1 MFKSLSSRIF
11 IGLFSGL
18 IIGSIIQYGFPH
30 SGFSDTLIHMASG
43 AGSMFVQLI
52 MMLVVPLV
60 FCSIV
65 TGVSEL
71 QDLKSFGR
79 LGSKTFA
86 LYLVNTMLAIVVA
99 IAFSLW
105 LSPGEGMMLSGAKN
119 ATLTAT
125 ELPGF
130 IDMIVNIIPSNP
142 VKAFSEGNM
151 LQVIFMALLTGGIIK
166 SLGDDVKPV
175 VIFFQ
180 HANKVMLKMI
190 TVVMSIA
197 PLGVFALMVKLGAT
211 FEPDAFISVF
221 SYMALIIA
229 LLAFWALVVYP
240 IVVGLTTSISAAEF
254 RRKTREQFLFALST
268 ASSNATIPVTMRTL
282 TEKLGVRSS
291 IAGFGVPM
299 GATMNMSGVAIYITV
314 AAFFVGNAFGHPITV
329 NQLPVLAFSVFL
341 LSVGA
346 GGVPGGG
353 IVMIGVLIH
362 QLGLPIEAIAL
373 VAALDRIIDMFCTS
387 TNVVG
392 DSAVVSIV
400 DHSERTPEQKQAS
413 ATQTSAELN

>member
-11 IGLFSGL
+11 VGLFAGL
-18 IIGSIIQYGFPH
+18 LLGTIIQYGFAG
-30 SGFSDTLIHMASG
+30 SSFANTTLVDIASG

-60 FCSIV
+60 FFSIV
-65 TGVSEL
+65 TGIVEL
-71 QDLKSFGR
+71 RDLKSFGR

-86 LYLVNTMLAIVVA
+86 LYLANTMVA
-99 IAFSLW
+99 IIVSIGLAMWIAPGAGMQLVGDQNASLT
-105 LSPGEGMMLSGAKN
+105 S
-119 ATLTAT
+119 T

-142 VKAFSEGNM
+142 VDAFATGNM
-151 LQVIFMALLTGGIIK
+151 LQIIFMALLTGGIVK
-166 SLGDDVKPV
+166 ALGDEVKPV
-175 VIFFQ
+175 VTFFQ
-180 HANKVMLKMI
+180 LGNKIMLKMI
-190 TVVMSIA
+190 TVVMSVA
-197 PLGVFALMVKLGAT
+197 PIGVFALMIKLGAT
-211 FEPDAFISVF
+211 FEPEAFLSVF
-221 SYMALIIA
+221 SYMAVIVG

-240 IVVGLTTSISAAEF
+240 MVIGMTTNVSASEF

-282 TEKLGVRSS
+282 TEKLGVKRSV
-291 IAGFGVPM
+291 AGFGVPM

-314 AAFFVGNAFGHPITV
+314 AAFFVGNAFGTPITMD
-329 NQLPVLAFSVFL
+329 QIPVLAFSVFL
-341 LSVGA
+341 LSIGA

-362 QLGLPIEAIAL
+362 QMGLPVEAIAL

-392 DSAVVSIV
+392 DSAVVTMV
-400 DHSERTPEQKQAS
+400 DHSEK
-413 ATQTSAELN
+413 AEEAKLGEPVKA

>member
-11 IGLFSGL
+11 VGLFAGL
-18 IIGSIIQYGFPH
+18 ILGTIIQYGFAG
-30 SGFSDTLIHMASG
+30 SSFANTTLVDIASG

-60 FCSIV
+60 FFSIV
-65 TGVSEL
+65 TGIAEL
-71 QDLKSFGR
+71 RDLKSFGR
-79 LGSKTFA
+79 LGSKTFG
-86 LYLVNTMLAIVVA
+86 LYLVNTAVA
-99 IAFSLW
+99 IIVSIGLAMWIAPGAGMNLVGDQNASLT
-105 LSPGEGMMLSGAKN
+105 S
-119 ATLTAT
+119 T

-142 VKAFSEGNM
+142 IQAFASGNM
-151 LQVIFMALLTGGIIK
+151 LQIIFMALLTGGIVK
-166 SLGDDVKPV
+166 ALGDEVQPV
-175 VIFFQ
+175 VAFFQ
-180 HANKVMLKMI
+180 LGNKIMLKMI

-197 PLGVFALMVKLGAT
+197 PIGVFALMVKLGAT
-211 FEPDAFISVF
+211 FEPEAFLSVF
-221 SYMALIIA
+221 SYMAVIVG

-240 IVVGLTTSISAAEF
+240 VVIGMTTNISASEF

-282 TEKLGVRSS
+282 TEKLGVKRSV
-291 IAGFGVPM
+291 AGFGVPM

-314 AAFFVGNAFGHPITV
+314 AAFFVGNAFGTPITMD
-329 NQLPVLAFSVFL
+329 QIPVLAFSVFL
-341 LSVGA
+341 LSIGA

-362 QLGLPIEAIAL
+362 QMGLPVEAIAL

-392 DSAVVSIV
+392 DSAVVTMV
-400 DHSERTPEQKQAS
+400 DHSEKLEEAK
-413 ATQTSAELN
+413 LNEPVKA

>member
-11 IGLFSGL
+11 VGLFAGL
-18 IIGSIIQYGFPH
+18 ILGTIIQYGFAG
-30 SGFSDTLIHMASG
+30 SSFANTTLVDIASG

-60 FCSIV
+60 FFSIV
-65 TGVSEL
+65 TGIAEL
-71 QDLKSFGR
+71 RDLKSFGR
-79 LGSKTFA
+79 LGSKTFG
-86 LYLVNTMLAIVVA
+86 LYLANTAVA
-99 IAFSLW
+99 IIVSIGLAMWIAPGAGMNLVGDQNASLT
-105 LSPGEGMMLSGAKN
+105 S
-119 ATLTAT
+119 T

-142 VKAFSEGNM
+142 IEAFASGNM
-151 LQVIFMALLTGGIIK
+151 LQIIFMALLTGGIIK
-166 SLGDDVKPV
+166 ALGDEVQPV
-175 VIFFQ
+175 VAFFQ
-180 HANKVMLKMI
+180 LGNKIMLKMI

-197 PLGVFALMVKLGAT
+197 PIGVFALMVKLGAT
-211 FEPDAFISVF
+211 FEPDAFLSVL
-221 SYMALIIA
+221 SYMAVIVG

-240 IVVGLTTSISAAEF
+240 VVIGMTTNISASEF

-282 TEKLGVRSS
+282 TEKLGVKRSV
-291 IAGFGVPM
+291 AGFGVPM

-314 AAFFVGNAFGHPITV
+314 AAFFVGNAFGTPITMEQV
-329 NQLPVLAFSVFL
+329 PVLAFSVFL
-341 LSVGA
+341 LSIGA

-362 QLGLPIEAIAL
+362 QMGLPVEAIAL
-373 VAALDRIIDMFCTS
+373 VAALDRVIDMFCTS

-392 DSAVVSIV
+392 DSAVVAMV
-400 DHSERTPEQKQAS
+400 DHSEKLEEAK
-413 ATQTSAELN
+413 LNEPVKA

>member
-11 IGLFSGL
+11 VGLFAGL
-18 IIGSIIQYGFPH
+18 ILGTIIQYGFAG
-30 SGFSDTLIHMASG
+30 SSFANTTLVDIASG

-60 FCSIV
+60 FFSIV
-65 TGVSEL
+65 TGIAEL
-71 QDLKSFGR
+71 RDLKSFGR
-79 LGSKTFA
+79 LGSKTFG
-86 LYLVNTMLAIVVA
+86 LYLANTAVA
-99 IAFSLW
+99 IIVSIGLAMWIAPGAGMNLVGDQNASLT
-105 LSPGEGMMLSGAKN
+105 S
-119 ATLTAT
+119 T

-142 VKAFSEGNM
+142 IEAFASGNM
-151 LQVIFMALLTGGIIK
+151 LQIIFMALLTGGIIK
-166 SLGDDVKPV
+166 ALGDEVQPV
-175 VIFFQ
+175 VAFFQ
-180 HANKVMLKMI
+180 LGNKIMLKMI

-197 PLGVFALMVKLGAT
+197 PIGVFALMVKLGAT
-211 FEPDAFISVF
+211 FEPDAFLSVL
-221 SYMALIIA
+221 SYMAVIVG

-240 IVVGLTTSISAAEF
+240 VVIGMTTNISASEF

-282 TEKLGVRSS
+282 TEKLGVKRSV
-291 IAGFGVPM
+291 AGFGVPM

-314 AAFFVGNAFGHPITV
+314 AAFFVGNAFGTPITMEQV
-329 NQLPVLAFSVFL
+329 PVLAFSVFL
-341 LSVGA
+341 LSIGA

-362 QLGLPIEAIAL
+362 QMGLPVEAIAL
-373 VAALDRIIDMFCTS
+373 VAALDRVIDMFCTS

-392 DSAVVSIV
+392 DSAVVAMV
-400 DHSERTPEQKQAS
+400 DHSEKLEDAK
-413 ATQTSAELN
+413 LNEPVKA

>member
-11 IGLFSGL
+11 VGLFAGL
-18 IIGSIIQYGFPH
+18 ILGTIIQYGFAG
-30 SGFSDTLIHMASG
+30 SSFANTTLVDIASG

-60 FCSIV
+60 FFSIV
-65 TGVSEL
+65 TGIAEL
-71 QDLKSFGR
+71 RDLKSFGR
-79 LGSKTFA
+79 LGSKTFG
-86 LYLVNTMLAIVVA
+86 LYLANTAVA
-99 IAFSLW
+99 IIVSIGLAMWIAPGAGMNLVGDQNASLT
-105 LSPGEGMMLSGAKN
+105 S
-119 ATLTAT
+119 T

-142 VKAFSEGNM
+142 IEAFASGNM
-151 LQVIFMALLTGGIIK
+151 LQIIFMALLTGGIIK
-166 SLGDDVKPV
+166 ALGDEVQPV
-175 VIFFQ
+175 VAFFQ
-180 HANKVMLKMI
+180 LGNKIMLKMI

-197 PLGVFALMVKLGAT
+197 PIGVFALMVKLGAT
-211 FEPDAFISVF
+211 FEPDAFLSVL
-221 SYMALIIA
+221 SYMAVIVG

-240 IVVGLTTSISAAEF
+240 VVIGITTNISASEF

-282 TEKLGVRSS
+282 TEKLGVKRSV
-291 IAGFGVPM
+291 AGFGVPM

-314 AAFFVGNAFGHPITV
+314 AAFFVGNAFGTPITMEQV
-329 NQLPVLAFSVFL
+329 PVLAFSVFL
-341 LSVGA
+341 LSIGA

-362 QLGLPIEAIAL
+362 QMGLPVEAIAL
-373 VAALDRIIDMFCTS
+373 VAALDRVIDMFCTS

-392 DSAVVSIV
+392 DSAVVAMV
-400 DHSERTPEQKQAS
+400 DHSEKLEDAK
-413 ATQTSAELN
+413 LNEPVKA

>member
-11 IGLFSGL
+11 VGLFAGL
-18 IIGSIIQYGFPH
+18 ILGTIIQYGFA
-30 SGFSDTLIHMASG
+30 STSFANTTLVDIASG

-60 FCSIV
+60 FFSIV
-65 TGVSEL
+65 TGIAEL
-71 QDLKSFGR
+71 RDLKSFGR

-86 LYLVNTMLAIVVA
+86 LYLANTAVA
-99 IAFSLW
+99 IIVAIGLSMWIAPGTGMQLVGDQNASLT
-105 LSPGEGMMLSGAKN
+105 S
-119 ATLTAT
+119 T

-142 VKAFSEGNM
+142 IHAFATGNM
-151 LQVIFMALLTGGIIK
+151 LQIIFMALLTGGIIK
-166 SLGDDVKPV
+166 ALGKDVQPV
-175 VIFFQ
+175 VTFFQ
-180 HANKVMLKMI
+180 LGNKIMLKMI

-197 PLGVFALMVKLGAT
+197 PIGVFALMVKLGAT
-211 FEPDAFISVF
+211 FEPEAFLSVL
-221 SYMALIIA
+221 SYMAVIVG

-240 IVVGLTTSISAAEF
+240 VVIGMTTDISASDF

-282 TEKLGVRSS
+282 TEKLGVKRSV
-291 IAGFGVPM
+291 AGFGVPM
-299 GATMNMSGVAIYITV
+299 GATMNMSGAAIYITV
-314 AAFFVGNAFGHPITV
+314 AAFFVGNAFGTPITME
-329 NQLPVLAFSVFL
+329 QIPVLAFSVFL

-362 QLGLPIEAIAL
+362 QMGLPVEAIAL
-373 VAALDRIIDMFCTS
+373 VAALDRVIDMFCTS

-392 DSAVVSIV
+392 DSAVVTMV
-400 DHSERTPEQKQAS
+400 DHSEKLEEAK
-413 ATQTSAELN
+413 LNESVKT

>member
-11 IGLFSGL
+11 VGLFAGL
-18 IIGSIIQYGFPH
+18 ILGTIIQYGFAG
-30 SGFSDTLIHMASG
+30 SSFANTTLVDIASG

-60 FCSIV
+60 FFSIV
-65 TGVSEL
+65 TGIAEL
-71 QDLKSFGR
+71 RDLKSFGR
-79 LGSKTFA
+79 LGSKTFG
-86 LYLVNTMLAIVVA
+86 LYLANTAVA
-99 IAFSLW
+99 IIVSIGLAMWIAPGAGMNLVGDQNASLT
-105 LSPGEGMMLSGAKN
+105 S
-119 ATLTAT
+119 T

-142 VKAFSEGNM
+142 IEAFASGNM
-151 LQVIFMALLTGGIIK
+151 LQIIFMALLTGGIVK
-166 SLGDDVKPV
+166 ALGDEVQPV
-175 VIFFQ
+175 VAFFQ
-180 HANKVMLKMI
+180 LGNKIMLKMI

-197 PLGVFALMVKLGAT
+197 PIGVFALMVKLGAT
-211 FEPDAFISVF
+211 FEPDAFLSVL
-221 SYMALIIA
+221 SYMAVIVG

-240 IVVGLTTSISAAEF
+240 VVIGMTTNISASEF

-282 TEKLGVRSS
+282 TEKLGVKRSV
-291 IAGFGVPM
+291 AGFGVPM

-314 AAFFVGNAFGHPITV
+314 AAFFVGNAFGTPITME
-329 NQLPVLAFSVFL
+329 QIPVLAFSVFL
-341 LSVGA
+341 LSIGA

-362 QLGLPIEAIAL
+362 QMGLPVEAIAL
-373 VAALDRIIDMFCTS
+373 VAALDRVIDMFCTS

-392 DSAVVSIV
+392 DSAVVAMV
-400 DHSERTPEQKQAS
+400 DHSEKLEEAK
-413 ATQTSAELN
+413 LNEPVKA

>member
-11 IGLFSGL
+11 VGLFAGL
-18 IIGSIIQYGFPH
+18 ILGTIIQYGFA
-30 SGFSDTLIHMASG
+30 STSFANTTLVDIASG

-60 FCSIV
+60 FFSIV
-65 TGVSEL
+65 TGIAEL
-71 QDLKSFGR
+71 RDLKSFGR

-86 LYLVNTMLAIVVA
+86 LYLANTAVA
-99 IAFSLW
+99 IIVAIGLSMWIAPGTGMQLVGDQNASLT
-105 LSPGEGMMLSGAKN
+105 S
-119 ATLTAT
+119 T

-142 VKAFSEGNM
+142 IHAFATGNM
-151 LQVIFMALLTGGIIK
+151 LQIIFMALLTGGIIK
-166 SLGDDVKPV
+166 ALGEDVKPV
-175 VIFFQ
+175 VAFFQ
-180 HANKVMLKMI
+180 LGNKIMLKMI

-197 PLGVFALMVKLGAT
+197 PIGVFALMVKLGAT
-211 FEPDAFISVF
+211 FEPEAFLSVL
-221 SYMALIIA
+221 SYIA
-229 LLAFWALVVYP
+229 VIVGLLAFWALVVYP
-240 IVVGLTTSISAAEF
+240 VVIGMTTDISASDF

-282 TEKLGVRSS
+282 TDKLGVKRSV
-291 IAGFGVPM
+291 AGFGVPM
-299 GATMNMSGVAIYITV
+299 GATMNMSGAAIYITV
-314 AAFFVGNAFGHPITV
+314 AAFFVGNAFGTPITME
-329 NQLPVLAFSVFL
+329 QIPVLAFSVFL

-362 QLGLPIEAIAL
+362 QMGLPVEAIAL
-373 VAALDRIIDMFCTS
+373 VAALDRVIDMFCTS

-392 DSAVVSIV
+392 DSAVVTMV
-400 DHSERTPEQKQAS
+400 DHSEKLEEAK
-413 ATQTSAELN
+413 LNESVKT

>member
-11 IGLFSGL
+11 VGLFAGL
-18 IIGSIIQYGFPH
+18 ILGTIIQYGFA
-30 SGFSDTLIHMASG
+30 STSFANTTLVDIASG

-60 FCSIV
+60 FFSIV
-65 TGVSEL
+65 TGIAEL
-71 QDLKSFGR
+71 RDLKSFGR

-86 LYLVNTMLAIVVA
+86 LYLANTAVA
-99 IAFSLW
+99 IIVAIGLSMWIAPGTGMQLVGDQNASLT
-105 LSPGEGMMLSGAKN
+105 S
-119 ATLTAT
+119 T

-142 VKAFSEGNM
+142 IHAFATGNM
-151 LQVIFMALLTGGIIK
+151 LQIIFMALLTGGIIK
-166 SLGDDVKPV
+166 ALGEDVKPV
-175 VIFFQ
+175 VAFFQ
-180 HANKVMLKMI
+180 LGNKIMLKMI

-197 PLGVFALMVKLGAT
+197 PIGVFALMVKLGAT
-211 FEPDAFISVF
+211 FEPEAFLSVL
-221 SYMALIIA
+221 SYMAVIVG

-240 IVVGLTTSISAAEF
+240 VVIGMTTDISASDF

-282 TEKLGVRSS
+282 TDKLGVKRSV
-291 IAGFGVPM
+291 AGFGVPM
-299 GATMNMSGVAIYITV
+299 GATMNMSGAAIYITV
-314 AAFFVGNAFGHPITV
+314 AAFFVGNAFGTPITME
-329 NQLPVLAFSVFL
+329 QIPVLAFSVFL

-362 QLGLPIEAIAL
+362 QMGLPVEAIAL
-373 VAALDRIIDMFCTS
+373 VAALDRVIDMFCTS

-392 DSAVVSIV
+392 DSAVVTMV
-400 DHSERTPEQKQAS
+400 DHSEKLEEAK
-413 ATQTSAELN
+413 LNESVKT